1 MRLANLWAGVLFGLA
16 GVITFSVLHAQEDQ
30 EDVVQVYGP
39 VETVTD
45 NYITAKNA
53 DGLLVTFE
61 ATGRIVSNQP
71 IALSDITEGLSVAFD
86 TFEED
91 GELVVT
97 HVHTQAWQRAP
108 GTFATRPLRSDPD
121 GTRHLGVITSVEPIE
136 NGIRMA
142 VTHEGGES
150 SVEVDVLNT
159 VPILYHN
166 REEDISAVEVGALV
180 MATVTRGEDNLYR
193 SGFVTIEVDGVEPVR
208 VPG

>member
-1 MRLANLWAGVLFGLA
+1 MRLAKLCTGLLFGLV
-16 GVITFSVLHAQEDQ
+16 GIMNISVLHAQ

-39 VETVTD
+39 VESITD
-45 NYITAKNA
+45 NYITAINA

-61 ATGRIVSNQP
+61 PTGRIVSNQP
-71 IALSDITEGLSVAFD
+71 ITLDEITEGLSVAFD

-97 HVHTQAWQRAP
+97 HVHTQAWLRAP
-108 GTFATRPLRSDPD
+108 GTFATRPLRSNPE

-166 REEDISAVEVGALV
+166 REEEIGALEVGALV
-180 MATVTRGEDNLYR
+180 MANVTRGDDNLYR

>member
-1 MRLANLWAGVLFGLA
+1 MRLAKLWTGVLFVLA
-16 GVITFSVLHAQEDQ
+16 GMSASSSAHAQDALA
-30 EDVVQVYGP
+30 VFGP
-39 VETVTD
+39 VQNIQGPYV
-45 NYITAKNA
+45 TAKNA

-61 ATGRIVSNQP
+61 PSGRIVSNQA
-71 IALSDITEGLSVAFD
+71 ITVNDIRAGQSVAFD
-86 TFEED
+86 TFEEG

-97 HVHTQAWQRAP
+97 HVHTQDWLRAP

-121 GTRHLGVITSVEPIE
+121 GTRHLGVITAVTPIE

-166 REEDISAVEVGALV
+166 RVEEFSAVERGALI
-180 MATVTRGEDNLYR
+180 MANVARGDDGVYR
-193 SGFVTIEVDGVEPVR
+193 SGFVTLEVDGVEPVR

>member
-1 MRLANLWAGVLFGLA
+1 MQLAKLWAGVLFGLA
-16 GVITFSVLHAQEDQ
+16 GVMNFSALHAQ
-30 EDVVQVYGP
+30 EDVVQVYGA

-61 ATGRIVSNQP
+61 ASGRIVSNQP
-71 IALSDITEGLSVAFD
+71 IALSEITAGLSVAFD
-86 TFEED
+86 TLDEG
-91 GELVVT
+91 GELLVT
-97 HVHTQAWQRAP
+97 HVHTQAWLRAP
-108 GTFATRPLRSDPD
+108 GTFATRPLRSNPE

-150 SVEVDVLNT
+150 SVVVDVLDS

-166 REEDISAVEVGALV
+166 RVEEIG
-180 MATVTRGEDNLYR
+180 
-193 SGFVTIEVDGVEPVR
+193 
-208 VPG
+208 

>member
-1 MRLANLWAGVLFGLA
+1 MSSA
-16 GVITFSVLHAQEDQ
+16 LHAQEE

-39 VETVTD
+39 VETITD
-45 NYITAKNA
+45 HYITARNA
-53 DGLLVTFE
+53 DGLVVTFE

-71 IALSDITEGLSVAFD
+71 ISLSDISAGQSVAFD
-86 TFEED
+86 TFEEN
-91 GELVVT
+91 GALVVT
-97 HVHTQAWQRAP
+97 HVHTQNWQRAP
-108 GTFATRPLRSDPD
+108 GTFATRPLRSNPE

-150 SVEVDVLNT
+150 NVVVDVLDS

-166 REEDISAVEVGALV
+166 REEDIGALEVGALV
-180 MATVTRGEDNLYR
+180 MATVTRGDDNLYR

>member
-1 MRLANLWAGVLFGLA
+1 MRLAKLWAAVLFGVA
-16 GVITFSVLHAQEDQ
+16 GVAISSAAHAQEDT
-30 EDVVQVYGP
+30 VRVYGP
-39 VETVTD
+39 VETITD
-45 NYITAKNA
+45 HYITARNA

-71 IALSDITEGLSVAFD
+71 IALSDITEGQSVAFD
-86 TFEED
+86 TFEEN

-97 HVHTQAWQRAP
+97 HVHTQNWERAP
-108 GTFATRPLRSDPD
+108 GTFATRPLRSNPE

-150 SVEVDVLNT
+150 SVVVDVLDS

-166 REEDISAVEVGALV
+166 RVEEIGVLEIGALV
-180 MATVTRGEDNLYR
+180 MANVTRGDDNLYR
-193 SGFVTIEVDGVEPVR
+193 SGFVTIEVEGVEPVQ

>member
-1 MRLANLWAGVLFGLA
+1 MRLAKLWTGVLFVLA
-16 GVITFSVLHAQEDQ
+16 GISASSVLQAQE
-30 EDVVQVYGP
+30 ETRILAVYGP
-39 VETVTD
+39 VEAIRGV
-45 NYITAKNA
+45 YITAKNA

-61 ATGRIVSNQP
+61 PTGRVVSNQP
-71 IALSDITEGLSVAFD
+71 ITVSDVRAGQSVAFD
-86 TFEED
+86 TFEEG

-97 HVHTQAWQRAP
+97 HVHTQDWLRAP

-142 VTHEGGES
+142 VAHEGGES

-159 VPILYHN
+159 VEILYHN
-166 REEDISAVEVGALV
+166 RVEELSAVAPDAMI
-180 MATVTRGEDNLYR
+180 MATVTRGDDGVYR
-193 SGFVTIEVDGVEPVR
+193 SGFVTVEVDGVRPVQ

>member
-1 MRLANLWAGVLFGLA
+1 MRLAKLWTGVLFVLA
-16 GVITFSVLHAQEDQ
+16 GISASSVLQAQEDTRIRA
-30 EDVVQVYGP
+30 VYGP
-39 VETVTD
+39 VESIRGV
-45 NYITAKNA
+45 YITAKNA

-61 ATGRIVSNQP
+61 PTGRIVSNQP
-71 IALSDITEGLSVAFD
+71 ITVSDVRAGQSVAFD
-86 TFEED
+86 TFEEG

-97 HVHTQAWQRAP
+97 HVHTQDWLRAP

-159 VPILYHN
+159 VEILYHN
-166 REEDISAVEVGALV
+166 RVEELSAVAPEAMI
-180 MATVTRGEDNLYR
+180 MATVTRGDDGVYR
-193 SGFVTIEVDGVEPVR
+193 SGFVTLEVDGVRPVQ

>member
-1 MRLANLWAGVLFGLA
+1 MRLAKLWTGVLVVLA
-16 GVITFSVLHAQEDQ
+16 GISASSVLQAQEDTRIRA
-30 EDVVQVYGP
+30 VYGP
-39 VETVTD
+39 VESIRGV
-45 NYITAKNA
+45 YITAKNA

-61 ATGRIVSNQP
+61 PTGRIVSNQP
-71 IALSDITEGLSVAFD
+71 ITVSDVRAGQSVAFD
-86 TFEED
+86 TFEEG

-97 HVHTQAWQRAP
+97 HVHTQDWLRAP

-159 VPILYHN
+159 VEILYHN
-166 REEDISAVEVGALV
+166 RVEELSAVAPEAMI
-180 MATVTRGEDNLYR
+180 MATVTRGDDGVYR
-193 SGFVTIEVDGVEPVR
+193 SGFVTLEVDGVRPVQ